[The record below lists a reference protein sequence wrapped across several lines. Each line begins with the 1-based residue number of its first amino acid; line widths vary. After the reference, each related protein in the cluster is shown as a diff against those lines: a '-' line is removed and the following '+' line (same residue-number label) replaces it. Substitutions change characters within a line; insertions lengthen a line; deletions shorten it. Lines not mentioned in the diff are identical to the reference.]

1 MKVIHYSV
9 DDVFGVFRSLT
20 KLHPK
25 SIFELPF
32 FAYFQKLHQRYGLVV
47 SCYCFFKKGDFSLCD
62 VTRAYKKEFERNSSW
77 LRFGFHGY
85 TGSEDYN
92 EQSLDESARQYRDVI
107 LNLREIV
114 GEKCLDTFPR
124 LHAFKASSDFLRYL
138 ESNDVLSLNGL
149 LAADDDRNSYSLSA
163 LEDEKLK
170 CRHLF
175 LKGNLALLRTTQR
188 FDSLMPSMQMKLFAY
203 SGVGVIEFF
212 THELLLFNPKNLKNK
227 VKSIIIKLLMKAA
240 CKYYKKK
247 GYIFSFPMDYIN
259 QLN

>member
-1 MKVIHYSV
+1 MKFLHYSI
-9 DDVFGVFRSLT
+9 DDVISVFEELT
-20 KLHPK
+20 LKQPD
-25 SIFELPF
+25 SIFDLPF
-32 FAYFQKLHQRYGLVV
+32 FAYFQHLHNKHGLVV
-47 SCYCFFKKGDFSLCD
+47 SCYCFFRNGRFSLANC
-62 VTRAYKKEFERNSSW
+62 TRSYKTEFEENSSW

-107 LNLREIV
+107 LNLREII

-170 CRHLF
+170 CRQLF

-188 FDSLMPSMQMKLFAY
+188 FDSLMLSKQMKLFAY
-203 SGVGVIEFF
+203 SGGQIEFF
-212 THELLLFNPKNLKNK
+212 THEFLLFNQKNLKNK
-227 VKSIIIKLLMKAA
+227 VKSIIIKLLIKAT